1 MSTKSEYYMASMASR
16 TSASNRCRQRRSW
29 ARAVAVALG
38 LAVAALWVWWSL
50 TLRLDRRFNDQSTSM
65 LSSWWQS
72 WWQSP
77 WKALSRPRPKG
88 QFLHITDIH
97 VDANYQAGATIDSY
111 CHRPPKKSQRSKEIS
126 LAGHFGSPGTDCD
139 SPVRLVDITFRW
151 LSRYI
156 TKDIDFIVFTG
167 DSSRH
172 ERDDRL
178 PRKVDELILLNRYI
192 ASQFMSLVDPAIT
205 PVIHV
210 IGNNDVEPHNI
221 LEPGPNPMLLGLYE
235 AWKDFIPQD
244 QHQLF
249 LTMGYYRYILP
260 SDSRLSVLALNTQ
273 WFYKS
278 NDAVGACR
286 KSHHP
291 GAQQLVWMA
300 HHLDKARARGHHV
313 YIAGHVAP
321 EQNDYFSSCYK
332 RYAQLVT
339 EYADVIQGQFFG
351 HNNKDHFYFLAEDS
365 DSRRTRQYPTAT
377 ADNDRVDSQ
386 RSLAFDSHAT
396 SSSSELSVARSR
408 QSLMKELVR
417 HYKEVWRARNTTQFS
432 VINVAPSIIPT
443 YNPAFRVY
451 HYQQA
456 EGLSSPLFPRLAR
469 STTVNGQPTL
479 VVPSTA
485 KQRSLGTLLDYD
497 QYWLNLTAANEDFGE
512 IHDIFYQPPFEQMYS
527 AREQYQMPDLTLSSW
542 MDLANRIVHNKT
554 VRHQFAQFLFVLADG

>member
-1 MSTKSEYYMASMASR
+1 MSAKSEYHTLNLSPRANA
-16 TSASNRCRQRRSW
+16 TNGPRQRRRW
-29 ARAVAVALG
+29 AKTVAVALG
-38 LAVAALWVWWSL
+38 LTGVLFWIWWSP
-50 TLRLDRRFNDQSTSM
+50 TPRFQGHFSGHSTSPSP
-65 LSSWWQS
+65 LVSWWP
-72 WWQSP
+72 SP
-77 WKALSRPRPKG
+77 WNALSRPRPKG

-111 CHRPPKKSQRSKEIS
+111 CHRPPKKAQRGKAIS
-126 LAGHFGSPGTDCD
+126 LAGHFGAPGTDCD

-156 TKDIDFIVFTG
+156 TKDIDFIIFTG

-192 ASQFMSLVDPAIT
+192 ASQFMSLVDPVTT
-205 PVIHV
+205 PVIQV

-235 AWKDFIPQD
+235 AWKDFIPLD

-260 SDSRLSVLALNTQ
+260 SDSRLRVLALNTQ
-273 WFYKS
+273 WFYSS

-291 GAQQLVWMA
+291 GSQQLVWMA
-300 HHLDKARARGHHV
+300 HQLEKARARGHRV

-321 EQNDYFSSCYK
+321 EQNDYYSSCYSW
-332 RYAQLVT
+332 YAQLVT
-339 EYADVIQGQFFG
+339 GYADVIQGQFFG
-351 HNNKDHFYFLAEDS
+351 HNNKDHFYFLAEDK
-365 DSRRTRQYPTAT
+365 DSRRTRQHPAAAVENIQAT
-377 ADNDRVDSQ
+377 TPIPW
-386 RSLAFDSHAT
+386 AFDSRTASP
-396 SSSSELSVARSR
+396 SSKLSIARSR

-417 HYKEVWRARNTTQFS
+417 HYKEVWKARDTIRFS
-432 VINVAPSIIPT
+432 VLNVTPSIIPT
-443 YNPAFRVY
+443 YNPALRVY
-451 HYQQA
+451 HYQHT
-456 EGLSSPLFPRLAR
+456 EDHPLPLLPRLGKPTMA
-469 STTVNGQPTL
+469 NGQPAL
-479 VVPSTA
+479 TA
-485 KQRSLGTLLDYD
+485 TSAPNQRALGTLLDYD

-512 IHDIFYQPPFEQMYS
+512 IHDIFYQPPYERLYS

-542 MDLANRIVHNKT
+542 LDLANRIVHNKT
-554 VRHQFAQFLFVLADG
+554 VRHQFAQYLFVLADG